1 MASAIIVFSHLRWDF
16 VFQRPQHLL
25 SRLAAHHPI
34 VFVEEPVHHESNTFF
49 KTYSPAPNILVC
61 QPNTPVNMPGFHDDH
76 LPHLQKLLRQLVR
89 DYSDHIAWFYTPMAL
104 PLLQELR
111 PRAVVY
117 DCMDALASFKNA
129 PKQLLQRESAL
140 LKVADIV
147 FTGGQSLYRAKRDRH
162 PNVHCFPSSVDAAH
176 FMQALDRTNSHP
188 AHRSIPGPRLGF
200 FGVIDERFDTE
211 LIARVADAHPQ
222 WQIVLVGPVLKI
234 EHDKLPQRPNIHYL
248 GQQPYEA
255 LPQFLA
261 GWDVCLLPF
270 AMNDS
275 TRFIS
280 PTKTL
285 EYMAAEL
292 PIVSTPVTDVADMYR
307 DIVAIADDAPA
318 FIAACESA
326 LLAPP
331 QEHAEKVRK
340 MRKVLASTSWDS
352 TAENMRM
359 LLQTV
364 PSRKEPETVAS
375 QSADAAANVNRL
387 RQHEAMRYAKTVIIG
402 GGPTGLSAAYHLGHD
417 AVLLEKNATV
427 GGWCRSIKDNG
438 FTFDHA
444 GHIMFSNDPYVLKLY
459 EILLG
464 ANVHWQNREAWV
476 YSKNVYT
483 RYPFQGALY
492 GLPPEVIRE
501 CIMGA
506 IEARYESACKAPA
519 VAPLARANDCCA
531 DGGVTLPATNLTPPT
546 ERKPENFEE
555 FIHQVWG
562 AGIAKHFAIPYN
574 RKLWAV
580 PLSEMET
587 SWLGGRVPLP
597 NLEEIIDGALQ
608 RVAKPM
614 GPNARF
620 GYPLRG
626 GFQALMS
633 AFVPHIKGT
642 IELNADVIRISPRQR
657 SITLADGR
665 RYQYQ
670 NLISTMPLPE
680 LVRIIGDE
688 APEDVVQAA
697 KGLKHISVRCVN
709 LGVARENIT
718 EKHWIYYPEDTIFH
732 RIFVQGNASPEC
744 NAPGGF
750 GITCEITYSPTYKP
764 LPVSG
769 QALIDRCIRDCVKVG
784 MFREDDRVIA
794 ANEVDMPYAYVV
806 YDHVRASNVETIK
819 TWLAQHD
826 IVLAGRYSEWEYYN
840 SDHAFLAG
848 RKAAEVVKWAEPK
861 KSAAAVE

>member
-16 VFQRPQHLL
+16 VYQRPQHLL

-34 VFVEEPVHHESNTFF
+34 VVIEEPVHHESRTFF
-49 KTYSPAPNILVC
+49 HTYSPAPNILVC

-104 PLLQELR
+104 PLLQELQ
-111 PRAVVY
+111 PRLVVY

-129 PKQLLQRESAL
+129 PRQLLQRESAL

-162 PNVHCFPSSVDAAH
+162 PNVHCFPSSVDAVH
-176 FMQALDRTNSHP
+176 FEQALDRANSHP
-188 AHRSIPGPRLGF
+188 AHRDIPGPRLGF
-200 FGVIDERFDTE
+200 YGVIDERFDAE
-211 LIARVADAHPQ
+211 LIAKVADAHPQ
-222 WQIVLVGPVLKI
+222 WQIVLVGPVMKI
-234 EHDKLPQRPNIHYL
+234 DPEALPRRSNIHYL

-270 AMNDS
+270 ALNES

-292 PIVSTPVTDVADMYR
+292 PIVSTPVADVADAYS
-307 DIVAIADDAPA
+307 DIVAIADDAPS
-318 FIAACESA
+318 FIAACEAA
-326 LLAPP
+326 LLAAP
-331 QEHAEKVRK
+331 QQQAERVGK
-340 MRKVLASTSWDS
+340 MRKVLASTSWDRTVEQMRELLAS
-352 TAENMRM
+352 TRSRQSSVEAT
-359 LLQTV
+359 LPVQT
-364 PSRKEPETVAS
+364 
-375 QSADAAANVNRL
+375 AAARVDRL
-387 RQHEAMRYAKTVIIG
+387 RQHESVRHARTAIIG
-402 GGPTGLSAAYHLGHD
+402 AGPTGLSAAYHLGTD
-417 AVLLEKNATV
+417 TVLLERNDTV
-427 GGWCRSIKDNG
+427 GGWCRSITDNG

-459 EILLG
+459 ELLLG
-464 ANVHWQNREAWV
+464 SNVHWQNREAWV

-483 RYPFQGALY
+483 RYPFQGALH

-506 IEARYESACKAPA
+506 IEARYGSAGKPSATAAKAS
-519 VAPLARANDCCA
+519 DCCA
-531 DGGVTLPATNLTPPT
+531 DGGVSLPSAKLASLDRSSPA
-546 ERKPENFEE
+546 NFEE
-555 FIHQVWG
+555 FIYQVWG

-580 PLSEMET
+580 PLTEMET

-608 RVAKPM
+608 PVAKPM

-633 AFVPHIKGT
+633 AFVPHIKGA
-642 IELNADVIRISPRQR
+642 IELNADVIGISPKQR
-657 SITLADGR
+657 IITLADGR

-670 NLISTMPLPE
+670 NLVSTMPLPE
-680 LVRIIGDE
+680 LVRIIGNE
-688 APEDVVQAA
+688 APDAVRQAA
-697 KGLKHISVRCVN
+697 RGLKHISVRCVN

-718 EKHWIYYPEDTIFH
+718 DKHWIYYPEDTIFH

-744 NAPGGF
+744 NPPGGF

-764 LPVSG
+764 LPLSG
-769 QALIDRCIRDCVKVG
+769 QALIERCVQDCIRVG
-784 MFREDDRVIA
+784 MFREDDRIIA

-806 YDHVRASNVETIK
+806 YDHVRTQNVETIK
-819 TWLAQHD
+819 AWLAQHD

-848 RKAAEVVKWAEPK
+848 RKAAEAVKWTEPK
-861 KSAAAVE
+861 KSALAAE